1 MRYAKLN
8 NGILEFAPLNYKNI
22 LNFNRNVPLMREN
35 GFKKYY
41 EDTAPSYNKDYQR
54 LDISFKE
61 DENTIT
67 KTYIIV
73 NFRTKS
79 EAEAEHREK
88 EQLRVQELSMS
99 KSDFFD
105 GMIRAFGLDQNDLQP
120 AIQLVLNN
128 IGISDIDKKI
138 AMNNYTNAKDFYRK
152 HTLFTLLSD
161 REIPVSET
169 QSIKISSS
177 QWDRFFIETD
187 NKNSEAYK
195 ELLS

>member
-41 EDTAPSYNKDYQR
+41 EDTAPSYNEDYQR

-79 EAEAEHREK
+79 EAEAEHKEK